1 MNTKLNVKQ
10 WAISSLV
17 VFVIMTIFA
26 FVLSRLGVE
35 SWAMPVPQS
44 PPAFQPDVMTGRI
57 AVYLSRLIAAGL
69 FTFIF
74 TKAITDKP
82 GMGHGLRYGFGMGLL
97 LFVPNYVMSLVY
109 MELSATAQTIFMVVG
124 VIQSV
129 VCGATMAQ
137 LYKPNKA

>member
-10 WAISSLV
+10 WALASLA

-26 FVLSRLGVE
+26 FIMNKLGVE
-35 SWAMPVPQS
+35 LSQMPIT
-44 PPAFQPDVMTGRI
+44 PAFQPDVMTGRI

-74 TKAITDKP
+74 TKAPSDEP
-82 GMGHGLRYGFGMGLL
+82 GMGHGLRYGLGMGLI
-97 LFVPNYVMSLVY
+97 LFVPNFVTGLVY
-109 MELSATAQTIFMVVG
+109 WEPSTIAQIIFMVVG

-129 VCGATMAQ
+129 VCGAAVAQ
-137 LYKPNKA
+137 LYKPGKA

>member
-10 WAISSLV
+10 WALATLA

-26 FVLSRLGVE
+26 FILSRLGIE
-35 SWAMPVPQS
+35 WWAAPVTQS
-44 PPAFQPDVMTGRI
+44 LQPDVMTGRI

-74 TKAITDKP
+74 TKAPSDKP

-97 LFVPNYVMSLVY
+97 LFVPNFVTGLVY
-109 MELSATAQTIFMVVG
+109 WEPSTGAQTLFMVVG

-137 LYKPNKA
+137 LYKPSKA